1 MRISTQMIH
10 DGGLNAIQRQ
20 QSELFK
26 LQQQIGSGRRI
37 LTPSDDPV
45 ASSRA
50 VVVSQAQATA
60 QQHARNTGAAKDYL
74 SAIESAV
81 AELGAIVVGAKTL
94 AIAGGNPT
102 QSDADRAT
110 LAQDLRG
117 KFQQL
122 MAQANT
128 QDGSGSYLFS
138 GYAETTQPFSGS
150 LGAVVYN
157 GDAGEREVQV
167 SDSRKMPV
175 TLNGA
180 SLFQSIKNGNGVFA
194 TSAVASNTGAGV
206 ISGGRVLNPPAW
218 NGDDYEI
225 RFSSAATYDVVN
237 TTTATTVSSANAYA
251 SGGAIAFSGVQVE
264 ITGAPQAGD
273 VFTLQPSTNQSV
285 FETFN
290 NLIKTLESPVT
301 GAPAQAQLRNGLNR
315 ALGDLDRV
323 LDQTLSARTLVGA
336 RQSELDSISFSNEDY
351 LLRRSVE
358 LGELINLDYAKATS
372 DLSRQLITLEA
383 AQRSYVTITSLSLF
397 DLI

>member
-351 LLRRSVE
+351 VLRRSVE

-383 AQRSYVTITSLSLF
+383 AQRSYVKITSLSLF

>member
-194 TSAVASNTGAGV
+194 TSAAASNTGAGV

-336 RQSELDSISFSNEDY
+336 RQSELDSVSFSNEDY

-372 DLSRQLITLEA
+372 DLSSQLITLEA
-383 AQRSYVTITSLSLF
+383 AQRSYVKITRLSLF

>member
-383 AQRSYVTITSLSLF
+383 AQRSYVKITSLSLF